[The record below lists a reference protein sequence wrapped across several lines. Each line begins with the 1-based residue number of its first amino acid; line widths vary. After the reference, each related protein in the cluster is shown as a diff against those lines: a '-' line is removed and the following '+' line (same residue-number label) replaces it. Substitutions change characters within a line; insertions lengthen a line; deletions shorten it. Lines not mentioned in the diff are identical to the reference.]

1 MIPLLPQVTVV
12 VSLLTVLGLI
22 TIVGLDR
29 LWEFRTQALARFRM
43 VFPYLVLLGGVL
55 ALNSVLRDIGPTLS
69 WVVGHQITEILFS
82 WEGGFV
88 AWMQSHSHPYADI
101 YFSYIYIYGYIFL
114 LIFPVIAY
122 FVLSDSRPVRE
133 VTLAYTLNYAIGVLC
148 YMLFIAYG
156 PRNVMPDAV
165 DQILYLHWPESH
177 LLTQEFNA
185 NVNVF
190 PSLHTSLAVTVAL
203 LAVRTRKQYLLWV
216 PVASLLAVSVVISTM
231 YLGIHWG
238 IDVVFGILLAAVS
251 VGGAIWLSSPKRRDG
266 YLGAIGKRLR
276 VLIDRPVDWLIATVN
291 SYRRERTGDPRLD
304 P

>member
-1 MIPLLPQVTVV
+1 MIPLLPQVAVV

-29 LWEFRTQALARFRM
+29 LWEFRNRALDRFVA

-69 WVVGHQITEILFS
+69 WVVGWQITDTIFAY
-82 WEGGFV
+82 EGYFV
-88 AWMQSHSHPYADI
+88 AWLQGYSHPLADI
-101 YFSYIYIYGYIFL
+101 YFSYTYIYGYIFL
-114 LIFPVIAY
+114 LVFPVVAY

-133 VTLAYTLNYAIGVLC
+133 ITLAYTLNYTIGVIC

-156 PRNVMPDAV
+156 PRNVMPDVV

-203 LAVRTRKQYLLWV
+203 LAFRTRKKYLLWV
-216 PVASLLAVSVVISTM
+216 PVSSILAISVVISTM

-238 IDVVFGILLAAVS
+238 IDVIFGILLAMVS
-251 VGGAIWLSSPKRRDG
+251 VGGAIWLTSPKRKEG

-276 VLIDRPVDWLIATVN
+276 APIDRPVSWLVDWV
-291 SYRRERTGDPRLD
+291 REYQTKRTGDPRMD